1 MNRMGIPYEPVREE
15 MNETARGLCLTMK
28 GIALV
33 KLVEAGV
40 IRREADGSVDTDG
53 FETFWNG
60 FERNLYTAMD
70 NAMEELSARYQR
82 AEKADRAADRGR
94 RKRNFQGKK
103 LILPALALG
112 LGFFLA
118 LLLVGR

>member
-1 MNRMGIPYEPVREE
+1 MNDKE
-15 MNETARGLCLTMK
+15 NEFCLTMK
-28 GIALV
+28 GIALM

-40 IRREADGSVDTDG
+40 IQREEDGNVNTDG
-53 FETFWNG
+53 FETFWDS

-70 NAMEELSARYQR
+70 NAMEELSRSYQSSEKT
-82 AEKADRAADRGR
+82 AGKADQGADHGTGE
-94 RKRNFQGKK
+94 RKLHGKK
-103 LILPALALG
+103 LILPALALV

>member
-1 MNRMGIPYEPVREE
+1 MNDKA
-15 MNETARGLCLTMK
+15 NELCLTMK

-40 IRREADGSVDTDG
+40 IQREEGNVNTDG

-70 NAMEELSARYQR
+70 NAMEELSRSYQSSEKT
-82 AEKADRAADRGR
+82 AGKADQGADHGAGE
-94 RKRNFQGKK
+94 RKLHGKK
-103 LILPALALG
+103 LILPALALVLG
-112 LGFFLA
+112 LFLA

>member
-1 MNRMGIPYEPVREE
+1 MNDKA
-15 MNETARGLCLTMK
+15 NELCLTMK
-28 GIALV
+28 GIALM

-40 IRREADGSVDTDG
+40 IQREEDGNVNTD
-53 FETFWNG
+53 G

-70 NAMEELSARYQR
+70 NAMEELSRSYQSGEKT
-82 AEKADRAADRGR
+82 AGKADQGADHGAGE
-94 RKRNFQGKK
+94 RKLHGKK
-103 LILPALALG
+103 LILPALALV

>member
-1 MNRMGIPYEPVREE
+1 MNDKA
-15 MNETARGLCLTMK
+15 NELCLTMK

-40 IRREADGSVDTDG
+40 IHREEDGNVNTDG

-70 NAMEELSARYQR
+70 NAMEELSRSYQSSEKT
-82 AEKADRAADRGR
+82 AGKADQGADHGAGE
-94 RKRNFQGKK
+94 RKLHGKK
-103 LILPALALG
+103 LILPALALVLG
-112 LGFFLA
+112 LFLA

>member
-1 MNRMGIPYEPVREE
+1 
-15 MNETARGLCLTMK
+15 MNEKANEYCLTMK
-28 GIALV
+28 GIALM

-40 IRREADGSVDTDG
+40 IQREEDGNVNTDG
-53 FETFWNG
+53 FETFWDS

-70 NAMEELSARYQR
+70 NAMEELSRSYQSSEKT
-82 AEKADRAADRGR
+82 AGKADQGADHGTGE
-94 RKRNFQGKK
+94 RKLHGKK
-103 LILPALALG
+103 LILPELALV

>member
-1 MNRMGIPYEPVREE
+1 
-15 MNETARGLCLTMK
+15 MNEKANELCLTMK

-40 IRREADGSVDTDG
+40 IRREEDGNVNTDG

-70 NAMEELSARYQR
+70 NAMEELSRSYQSSEKT
-82 AEKADRAADRGR
+82 ACKADQGADHGAGK
-94 RKRNFQGKK
+94 RKLHGKK
-103 LILPALALG
+103 LILPALALV

>member
-1 MNRMGIPYEPVREE
+1 
-15 MNETARGLCLTMK
+15 MNEKANEYCLTMK

-40 IRREADGSVDTDG
+40 IQREEDGNVNTDG

-70 NAMEELSARYQR
+70 NAMEELSRSYQGSEKT
-82 AEKADRAADRGR
+82 AGKADQGADHGTGE
-94 RKRNFQGKK
+94 RKLHGKK
-103 LILPALALG
+103 LILPALALV